1 VDCRPLNPIVNASVV
16 QQQAATSET
25 STKKEDGM
33 GSPVTFKMR
42 SSRNSKPNLGYCVRV
57 ASFSAIATIL
67 LFMKMGLDAEPSS
80 VRQAILSG
88 ISYDQA
94 DRSVSIM
101 LHLNDHRPFTLG
113 RLDSGLYV
121 DIENTRLSTALV
133 ANGAQWPGDRPVQV
147 KTQQLR
153 KDTARVIFEF
163 DAISRLQAVQLKDAS
178 GILVEIDLPEQP
190 TETGDAL
197 SASATSFTTNRK

>member
-1 VDCRPLNPIVNASVV
+1 
-16 QQQAATSET
+16 
-25 STKKEDGM
+25 M
-33 GSPVTFKMR
+33 GNPVTFTMR
-42 SSRNSKPNLGYCVRV
+42 SARNSKPNLRYTWRA
-57 ASFSAIATIL
+57 ASISAIATVL
-67 LFMKMGLDAEPSS
+67 LFMKMGLDAEPS
-80 VRQAILSG
+80 RARLATLSG

-94 DRSVSIM
+94 NRSVSIV
-101 LHLNDHRPFTLG
+101 LHLDDHRPFTLG

-163 DAISRLQAVQLKDAS
+163 DAISRLQAVQLKDSS

-190 TETGDAL
+190 TETGDSL